1 MSSPATDIQYGVDSN
16 CNIRG
21 EESVKVAMKSDKLP
35 ASLPNS
41 LQLEHNTPVARK
53 GSFVITDILRKD
65 EDVDD
70 SDSTLLANEPAT
82 SEVAESLN
90 TTKTLDD
97 HLPWTTPPAVSDMS
111 LTDSYSRFRIVKIE
125 SRDRWHRGR
134 WTCHDF
140 ADPPE
145 RTKTEQTIES
155 DNGVSSLARH
165 GPSIYY
171 IPGVQDALK
180 SPFGIVYSTGG
191 HPVLDANFLPS
202 SPRYARGLKFFSCT
216 SEILD
221 DASGELLQT
230 EMTEVHSPPQRM
242 STVDQTDLVGHS
254 AARKLFPNDEN
265 IALMP
270 LQISVLAPPQ
280 NDAEHVEN
288 YTSLPSI
295 HMQLSS
301 SMLIAADAV
310 QKTAGPTSPLDVM
323 MSATLGSSASEP
335 DMRLAICYLHHYL
348 H

>member
-1 MSSPATDIQYGVDSN
+1 MSSPATHSQYGIDSN

-21 EESVKVAMKSDKLP
+21 EESVEVAMKSDKLP

-53 GSFVITDILRKD
+53 GSFVITDIFRKD
-65 EDVDD
+65 DADD
-70 SDSTLLANEPAT
+70 SDSTLLADEPAA
-82 SEVAESLN
+82 SEVAESPKR
-90 TTKTLDD
+90 TQSLDS
-97 HLPWTTPPAVSDMS
+97 HLPWATPPMS
-111 LTDSYSRFRIVKIE
+111 LNDSYSRFRIVKIE
-125 SRDRWHRGR
+125 SRDGWHRGR

-145 RTKTEQTIES
+145 RAKTEQAVENDS
-155 DNGVSSLARH
+155 GVSSSARH

-171 IPGVQDALK
+171 IPGIQDALR

-202 SPRYARGLKFFSCT
+202 SPKYAHGLKFFSCT

-221 DASGELLQT
+221 DSSGDVLQT
-230 EMTEVHSPPQRM
+230 EMSEVHLSLQRT
-242 STVDQTDLVGHS
+242 STVDQTEPVGRS
-254 AARKLFPNDEN
+254 AARKLFAIDDNKT
-265 IALMP
+265 LTP
-270 LQISVLAPPQ
+270 LKISLSAPPQ

-295 HMQLSS
+295 HTQLSS
-301 SMLIAADAV
+301 SMLMAADTV
-310 QKTAGPTSPLDVM
+310 QKITGPTSPLDAM
-323 MSATLGSSASEP
+323 MSATLGPSPSEP
-335 DMRLAICYLHHYL
+335 DMRLAISYLPHYL